1 MIAEFYIY
9 LIQYYKVLS
18 LVDISQKLGTK
29 TQMLTSS
36 KSRKSLILTF
46 ERLNLKKRVRFNLI
60 KLPKE
65 YSLMSFKIH

>member
-18 LVDISQKLGTK
+18 FVDISQKLGTK

-65 YSLMSFKIH
+65 YSLMSLKIH